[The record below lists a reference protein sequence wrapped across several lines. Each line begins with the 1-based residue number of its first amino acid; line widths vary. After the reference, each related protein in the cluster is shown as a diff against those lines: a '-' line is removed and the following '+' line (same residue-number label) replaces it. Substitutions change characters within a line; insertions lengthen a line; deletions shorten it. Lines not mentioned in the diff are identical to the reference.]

1 MTLRLLYV
9 CVLLALPAVSLSQE
23 VAAPPPVIE
32 PTLPSES
39 VLMNDPK
46 LQKYESD
53 FLNSMPNATTT
64 AADGLHRSLCDL
76 LPLERLVKFYLLNNT
91 E

>member
-1 MTLRLLYV
+1 MTLRLAYV
-9 CVLLALPAVSLSQE
+9 CVLLAPPAVSLSL
-23 VAAPPPVIE
+23 VAPVTE
-32 PTLPSES
+32 PTLPPEY
-39 VLMNDPK
+39 VLLNDSQ

-53 FLNSMPNATTT
+53 FLNSMPNATMT
-64 AADGLHRSLCDL
+64 AAYGQHRSLCDL